1 MDICRTGEIQHVIP
15 YAVIRLYNEK
25 KWIAFLRCHVHEL
38 QNFTKRSSFLHTL
51 YTNTDITVHLDAD
64 EFTCNWLFQQTA
76 L

>member
-1 MDICRTGEIQHVIP
+1 MYMSYKTSQ
-15 YAVIRLYNEK
+15 K
-25 KWIAFLRCHVHEL
+25 K
-38 QNFTKRSSFLHTL
+38 SSYLHTL